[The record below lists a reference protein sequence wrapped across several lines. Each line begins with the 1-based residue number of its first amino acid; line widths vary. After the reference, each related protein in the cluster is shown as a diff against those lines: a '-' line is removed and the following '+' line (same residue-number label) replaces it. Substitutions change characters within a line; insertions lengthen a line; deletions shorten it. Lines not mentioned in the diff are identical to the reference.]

1 LTDVAFITLGCKTN
15 HYDTDVMAQ
24 ACAKAGLEVVPPSS
38 QADAYVINTCAVTRA
53 ADARGRN
60 IIRRVIRNNPD
71 AIVIVCGC
79 SSEVDAD
86 RYRNIE
92 GVDYVL
98 GVRAAEEL
106 MKIVMCHREEPPS
119 TSLRAG
125 SGRRGDHMG
134 LLRYTRNDISAHQPR
149 ARAFLKIQ
157 DGCNNRCAYCI
168 VPHAR
173 GESRSVKPADV
184 QNDVKKLLKAGHR
197 EIILTG
203 VHIGQY
209 GKDLTPQISAAG
221 LIQKLLD
228 ETDNC
233 RFRISSLDPDEM
245 GDEMIKVLGHPG
257 VCRHVHLSLQSGS
270 DEVLEMMGR
279 RSGMNDYEKLIQR
292 LAVQVPGIA
301 IGADIITGFPGETE
315 GLFEQTVK
323 FVERMPFAY
332 LHVFPYSPRPMTR
345 AATMSDQV
353 PVPVRTQRAKRLMEI
368 SEKKRAVF
376 YEGQL
381 GKKAG
386 VVIVSKRADREGRFK
401 GISDNYLPLMIPGK
415 GLKYREVY
423 NVTITKFDKGNI
435 YGTIEG

>member
-60 IIRRVIRNNPD
+60 IIRCVIRNNPD

-98 GVRAAEEL
+98 GVRAAEKLIPLLCKEGKGEVDL
-106 MKIVMCHREEPPS
+106 PHPS
-119 TSLRAG
+119 SPYKG
-125 SGRRGDHMG
+125 EGQ
-134 LLRYTRNDISAHQPR
+134 QPR